1 MIFLK
6 KYLEFYN
13 LRNLSNL
20 LDIVDPKEIESQI
33 INFIITKKEQGKSLQ
48 AIKNYISPL
57 VSFYRIN
64 DVMINSEKINR
75 FMPPRVRIKNNRGYT
90 HEEIQKMLS
99 IADERMKAV
108 ILILLSGGMRI
119 GAICNLHLRNAEK
132 CQGVYKFT
140 LYERESEEYFTFV
153 THEATQALDNYL
165 DMRKRYGEKLNP
177 DSPLIREQFD
187 IRDPFAAISP
197 KMVKTPTLSSKI
209 TRLAERAGIRERTL
223 LKEGEK
229 SGGIRKT
236 VPRAHGFRK
245 AYTTLTANAKMDAI
259 KRNML
264 EGHNI
269 GIDSH
274 YYKPSEADL
283 LEEYQSK
290 AMDSL
295 TINEENRLRKRVEK
309 LEVEKSQVDKLAC
322 QIEEIK
328 KALKKR

>member
-1 MIFLK
+1 
-6 KYLEFYN
+6 
-13 LRNLSNL
+13 LSDL
-20 LDIVDPKEIESQI
+20 LDTTDHKQIESQI
-33 INFIITKKEQGKSLQ
+33 INFIITMREQGKSYQ
-48 AIKNYISPL
+48 AIKNYVSPL
-57 VSFYRIN
+57 VAFYKIN
-64 DVMINSEKINR
+64 DLVINSKKVNK
-75 FMPPRVRIKNNRGYT
+75 FMPPPTRIKNNRGYT

-119 GAICNLHLRNAEK
+119 GSICDLHLRNAEK
-132 CQGVYKFT
+132 YQGVYKFT
-140 LYERESEEYFTFV
+140 LYERESEEYFTFI
-153 THEATQALDNYL
+153 THEATEALDNYL

-187 IRDPFAAISP
+187 VRDQFAAIYP
-197 KMVKTPTLSSKI
+197 KMVKTQTLSSKI
-209 TRLAERAGIRERTL
+209 TRLAERAGIRERTPL
-223 LKEGEK
+223 EEGQK

-245 AYTTLTANAKMDAI
+245 AFTTLTVNSKMDPI
-259 KRNML
+259 KRKML

-274 YYKPSEADL
+274 YYKPSVADL

-295 TINEENRLRKRVEK
+295 TINEENRLKRKVEM
-309 LEVEKSQVDKLAC
+309 LTIEKSKVDLALS
-322 QIEEIK
+322 QIEEMK
-328 KALKKR
+328 KKIGLS